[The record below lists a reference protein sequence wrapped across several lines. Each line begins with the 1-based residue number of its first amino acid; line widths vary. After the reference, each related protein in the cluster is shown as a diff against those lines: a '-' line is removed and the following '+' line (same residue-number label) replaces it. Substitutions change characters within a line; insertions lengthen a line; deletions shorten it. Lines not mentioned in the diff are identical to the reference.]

1 MLVTQWGKS
10 ARVFSNKKLIALVV
24 AGISLTACAGLTD
37 GTVRDG
43 CIEEKITKNSYSE
56 EFARTVC
63 EGEYL
68 IFGNE
73 RPSVEKV
80 VDEFNET
87 VDNLNK
93 TVDDLQDSFQC
104 LRKLNFN
111 DPAGVC
117 D

>member
-1 MLVTQWGKS
+1 MLARHGGKS
-10 ARVFSNKKLIALVV
+10 ARVFILSIAV
-24 AGISLTACAGLTD
+24 AGIAMTGCAGLTD

-56 EFARTVC
+56 EFARGLC

-68 IFGNE
+68 LFGDE

-87 VDNLNK
+87 VDDLNK
-93 TVDDLQDSFQC
+93 SVDNLQDSFNC
-104 LRKLNFN
+104 LKKLNFN

>member
-1 MLVTQWGKS
+1 MLATRRSKS
-10 ARVFSNKKLIALVV
+10 GRVFLFALVV
-24 AGISLTACAGLTD
+24 TGISLTGCAGLTE

-56 EFARTVC
+56 EFARGLC

-68 IFGNE
+68 LFGDE

-80 VDEFNET
+80 VDEFNES
-87 VDNLNK
+87 
-93 TVDDLQDSFQC
+93 VDDLQDSLNC
-104 LRKLNFN
+104 LQNLNFN